1 MTNLPKTYTEPKIR
15 VQSYFYGFLV
25 IVTSRA
31 KYVTYDA
38 FGTES
43 VRVFEK
49 RTYYVDVYYM

>member
-1 MTNLPKTYTEPKIR
+1 MTILPKTYTEPKIR

-49 RTYYVDVYYM
+49 RTY